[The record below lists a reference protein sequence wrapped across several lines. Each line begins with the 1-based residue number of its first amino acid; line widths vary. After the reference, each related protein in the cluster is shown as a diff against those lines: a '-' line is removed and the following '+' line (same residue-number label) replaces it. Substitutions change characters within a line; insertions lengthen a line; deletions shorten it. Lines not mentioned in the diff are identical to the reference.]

1 MRFTSDYQPEN
12 RGRKPGSRNKANQ
25 LIAEAAPEIVQK
37 VIDQALAGDTA
48 AQNLLLARA
57 VPALKA
63 VAPPLALEGSP
74 TDFAE
79 LANQII
85 KALMQGADP
94 QSTHQALGALV
105 NASKVHELFAFEA
118 RIKALEDGV
127 EGP

>member
-1 MRFTSDYQPEN
+1 M
-12 RGRKPGSRNKANQ
+12 
-25 LIAEAAPEIVQK
+25 IAEAAPEIVQK

-74 TDFAE
+74 TDYAE

-85 KALMQGADP
+85 QALMQGADP
-94 QSTHQALGALV
+94 QSAHQV
-105 NASKVHELFAFEA
+105 VELF
-118 RIKALEDGV
+118 ILVDGITLETETVQGLAP
-127 EGP
+127 E